1 MMSEQELNASTRS
14 ETGKANVRRLR
25 KTGFVPC
32 TIYGVEDKSV
42 SLTINRKELE
52 KLLSEAHSVIKLVND
67 GNEQRCV
74 IKEIQYHP
82 VKGDIIHVDLQRI
95 KAGQEIQLSVPIKFI
110 GEAPGVKAGGV
121 FQTIRNELDI
131 STLPKYLPNEIVID
145 ISAMELNDTMHI
157 SDLNLENITINHEQD
172 SSICSIVLPKK
183 VEEPVAEEEEGEELE
198 VEGEEGAEPEVIT
211 SKSKDDDEEQKSDE
225 G

>member
-1 MMSEQELNASTRS
+1 MSEQELKATTRT
-14 ETGKANVRRLR
+14 ETGKANVHRLR
-25 KTGFVPC
+25 RTGFVPC
-32 TIYGVEDKSV
+32 TIYGVEDRSV

-52 KLLSEAHSVIKLVND
+52 KLISEAHSVIKVVNE

-82 VKGDIIHVDLQRI
+82 VKGEIIHIDLQRI
-95 KAGQEIQLSVPIKFI
+95 KAGQEIQLSIPIKFI
-110 GEAPGVKAGGV
+110 GEAPGVKMGGV
-121 FQTIRNELDI
+121 FQTIRSELDI

-145 ISAMELNDTMHI
+145 ISNMELGDTKHI
-157 SDLNLENITINHEQD
+157 SDLNLENITINHEPE

-198 VEGEEGAEPEVIT
+198 VEEEEAAEPEVIS
-211 SKSKDDDEEQKSDE
+211 SKAKEEEEQKSDE

>member
-1 MMSEQELNASTRS
+1 MSEQELRATTRT
-14 ETGKANVRRLR
+14 ETGKAQVRRLR
-25 KTGFVPC
+25 KTGYVPC
-32 TIYGVEDKSV
+32 TIYGIEDTSV

-52 KLLSEAHSVIKLVND
+52 KLLSESHSVIKLVNE

-110 GEAPGVKAGGV
+110 GEAPGVKMGGV
-121 FQTIRNELDI
+121 FQTIKSELDI
-131 STLPKYLPNEIVID
+131 STLPRYLPDEIEID
-145 ISAMELNDTMHI
+145 ISSMEVGDTLHI
-157 SDLNLENITINHEQD
+157 SDLSLDNITIHHDLE

-183 VEEPVAEEEEGEELE
+183 VEEPVEAEEEGEEEL
-198 VEGEEGAEPEVIT
+198 VDEEEAAEPEVIS
-211 SKSKDDDEEQKSDE
+211 SKAKDEGEEQKSDE